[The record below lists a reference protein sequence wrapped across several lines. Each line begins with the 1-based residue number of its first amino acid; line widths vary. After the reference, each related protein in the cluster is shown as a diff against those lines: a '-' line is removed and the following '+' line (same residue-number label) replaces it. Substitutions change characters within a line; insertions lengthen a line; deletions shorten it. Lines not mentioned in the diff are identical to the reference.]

1 MYPVSACWV
10 TLEFTLLDKTAKMI
24 YLIFVA
30 MIKWGRHESRSV
42 IATWF
47 GSNMVVGF
55 HLVCHS
61 AQAHNPRGAQ
71 AIGLACRLICRLRY
85 TLKSM
90 LTRKKNPAA
99 RKKGTEQ
106 IKTGYEKERI
116 VNNHAVITRRRK

>member
-1 MYPVSACWV
+1 
-10 TLEFTLLDKTAKMI
+10 
-24 YLIFVA
+24 

-90 LTRKKNPAA
+90 LTRKKTLLREKRAPNKLKLVM
-99 RKKGTEQ
+99 KK
-106 IKTGYEKERI
+106 
-116 VNNHAVITRRRK
+116 NA